1 MRKLGMAAVGSV
13 LALGLTA
20 CGGNDKSAEKNVTN
34 TTVTTNS
41 AAGTMGAPGD
51 TGMAGGVG
59 SAGGAGAAT
68 GSAWPEGARIVEEK
82 GVTYRVDSTGARV
95 RLEPNTSRVVV
106 EKGVRYRVD
115 PGGTRVRIDDR
126 GAAVRVGDSVIK
138 GNAPNG
144 RSDVETPGEAVTDAG
159 EDAVEAIGDAIP
171 D

>member
-1 MRKLGMAAVGSV
+1 MRKLGMAAFGSV

-20 CGGNDKSAEKNVTN
+20 CGGNDKAAEKNITN

-41 AAGTMGAPGD
+41 TDTAAMPAD
-51 TGMAGGVG
+51 GMAGGVG
-59 SAGGAGAAT
+59 SAGGAGAAAA
-68 GSAWPEGARIVEEK
+68 SAWPEGTRIVEEK
-82 GVTYRVDSTGARV
+82 GVTYRVDPAGTRV
-95 RLEPNTSRVVV
+95 RLEPNTSRIVV

-144 RSDVETPGEAVTDAG
+144 RSDVETPGEAATDVA
-159 EDAVEAIGDAIP
+159 EDAVEAVGDAIP